1 MLTRLLQLASAR
13 LGMGLLGAIFLLAII
28 GPRLAPYSP
37 LLGSDAV
44 LAHPTFAHL
53 LGTDYLG
60 RDVLSRILCGSPV
73 SVFGAV
79 LVAFIALFVGAI
91 PGILSVYFGAAFEWL
106 SLRFV
111 DTLTALPFLLF
122 AASMT
127 ALLGNGI
134 TQAMVTVGILVAPAC
149 FRVSRAAALS
159 VARSQYVEAAILSGA
174 SVTSIVRKHVW
185 GKVLPPI
192 AIVLASTMGHGLV
205 VVASLTFLGIGVQP
219 PQPTWGGV
227 LASDLGY
234 LSYRPYAPLFP
245 TFLILITV
253 WAFNLIA
260 DAIRDVAGESGRVLL
275 EQRRPSRAR
284 STGERKKRRS
294 RMFAAARS
302 SVQSMDSRTAW
313 TVAEREIVLSV
324 TDLAIA
330 HLSTGNEA
338 VRGLSFELRKGRV
351 LGVVGE
357 SGSGKTLTCRA
368 ILGILPKPFEVS
380 RGTIELKGRNIGEFT
395 RQDWNAAHGRTISA
409 VFQDPASYL
418 NPAMRV
424 GKQIEEILRV
434 KNKLARRA
442 ARAEVLRLFA
452 LLQLRNPELV
462 FEQYP
467 HELSGG
473 MLQRVLIASAIALEP
488 QILIA
493 DEATTALDVT
503 VQAEILDLLLDLKN
517 EIGLALVVV
526 SHDLAVV
533 AKLCDD
539 VIVMKSGEVIEQGT
553 VEEILKRPQHEY
565 TQLLVAEHN
574 SYGLDRFLNVAEVEK
589 LEHAS

>member
-1 MLTRLLQLASAR
+1 MLTRLWQLPSAR
-13 LGMGLLGAIFLLAII
+13 LGLGLLSAILLLAII
-28 GPRLAPYSP
+28 GPLLSPYSP
-37 LLGSDAV
+37 LAGSDAI
-44 LAHPTFAHL
+44 LAHPSANHL

-106 SLRFV
+106 SLRV
-111 DTLTALPFLLF
+111 ADTLTALPFLLF

-149 FRVSRAAALS
+149 YRVSRAAALS
-159 VARSQYVEAAILSGA
+159 VARAQYVEAAILSGA
-174 SVTSIVRKHVW
+174 SVATIVRNHVW
-185 GKVLPPI
+185 SKVLPPI
-192 AIVLASTMGHGLV
+192 AIVLANTMGHGLV

-253 WAFNLIA
+253 WGFNLIA

-275 EQRRPSRAR
+275 EQRKSGA
-284 STGERKKRRS
+284 SGSGQSIRKKVMS
-294 RMFAAARS
+294 TPGHGSA
-302 SVQSMDSRTAW
+302 QSTRTRA
-313 TVAEREIVLSV
+313 VAVPPESDVVLSV
-324 TDLAIA
+324 KGLAIRHSIA
-330 HLSTGNEA
+330 RNEV
-338 VRGLSFELRKGRV
+338 VRGVTFDLRKSRV

-368 ILGILPKPFEVS
+368 ILGALPKLFELS
-380 RGTIELKGRNIGEFT
+380 KGSIELKGRDISAFT
-395 RQDWNAAHGRTISA
+395 RKDWNAAHGRVISA

-418 NPAMRV
+418 NPAIRV
-424 GKQIEEILRV
+424 GKQVEEILRV
-434 KNKLARRA
+434 KNKLPRRV
-442 ARAEVLRLFA
+442 ARAEVLRLFEA
-452 LLQLRNPELV
+452 LQLRNPELV
-462 FEQYP
+462 FEQYT

-473 MLQRVLIASAIALEP
+473 MLQRVLIASAIALGPE
-488 QILIA
+488 ILIA

-503 VQAEILDLLLDLKN
+503 VQAEILDLLLQLKDKF
-517 EIGLALVVV
+517 GLALIVI

-533 AKLCDD
+533 AKLCDE
-539 VIVMKSGEVIEQGT
+539 VLVMKSGEVLEHGT
-553 VEEILKRPQHEY
+553 VHEILRHPQHEY
-565 TQLLVAEHN
+565 TRLLVAEHN
-574 SYGLDRFLNVAEVEK
+574 SYGLDRFLKVAEVEK
-589 LEHAS
+589 LDHAS